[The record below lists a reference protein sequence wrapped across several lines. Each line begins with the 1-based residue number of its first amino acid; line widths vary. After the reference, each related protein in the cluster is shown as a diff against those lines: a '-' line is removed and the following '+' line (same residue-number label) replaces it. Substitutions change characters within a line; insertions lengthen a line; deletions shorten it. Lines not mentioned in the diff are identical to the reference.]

1 MSQPFENN
9 PTEETLDIKITV
21 LGNTL
26 VGKSALTYRY
36 TSNKFPEDH
45 DTTIEDQYKIKNTI
59 EGYQC
64 QIEILDTAGQDDYQS
79 MLDTWI
85 SFGEGFVLVYS
96 IDQKE
101 SFDVLKDRYERIK
114 RNKDEDKV
122 PVIIVGN
129 KCDLEDKRKV
139 MKEEVQNYAK
149 NEKIQFMEASA
160 LKNINV
166 KEVFTAVATEVV
178 KKKKKIKDTKGDKC
192 CSVF

>member
-36 TSNKFPEDH
+36 ISNKFPEDH

-166 KEVFTAVATEVV
+166 KEVFTAVAAEIV

-192 CSVF
+192 CNVF

>member
-36 TSNKFPEDH
+36 ISNKFPEDH

-166 KEVFTAVATEVV
+166 KEVFTAVAAEIV
-178 KKKKKIKDTKGDKC
+178 KKKKQIKDTKGDKC
-192 CSVF
+192 CNVF